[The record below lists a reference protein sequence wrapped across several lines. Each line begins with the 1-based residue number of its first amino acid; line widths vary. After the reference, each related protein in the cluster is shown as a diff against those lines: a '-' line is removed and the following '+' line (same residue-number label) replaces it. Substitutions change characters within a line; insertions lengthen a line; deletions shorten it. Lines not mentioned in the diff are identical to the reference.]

1 MPAWA
6 SRMAKSTATIKS
18 MAIKIRSV
26 VADMAIPFYLRM
38 KRPVPRAKSTVGDA
52 RFRPLGRLGQATG
65 LQPGDS
71 GAAVTATVNFCPS
84 LSRLTIRRMPG
95 KIRLDDARVGTRR
108 VARISGVERR
118 ATGAVT
124 FPDRR

>member
-38 KRPVPRAKSTVGDA
+38 KRPVPRAKSTLWVMQG
-52 RFRPLGRLGQATG
+52 
-65 LQPGDS
+65 S
-71 GAAVTATVNFCPS
+71 GHWGAWAKQRAYNRVT
-84 LSRLTIRRMPG
+84 
-95 KIRLDDARVGTRR
+95 
-108 VARISGVERR
+108 R
-118 ATGAVT
+118 AQ
-124 FPDRR
+124 R